1 VACLPATCV
10 AGRHGDTVIAVPN
23 SSRLPWRVVA
33 LSTVLALA
41 AAVGTYRLLADDG
54 GGADPGGDSLSLS
67 QDEPLDPSDATF
79 TTFDDETMPFTSVY
93 GTPTVVNFFASTC
106 IPCITEMPAFEEVH
120 QDLGDTVA
128 FLGLAVTDRPEDAL
142 DLVEQTGI
150 SYATA
155 QDKDGSVMTALGG
168 SFLPTTV
175 LLAADGTIVAT
186 HTGQLTAV
194 ELRSL
199 IAEKLDVSG

>member
-1 VACLPATCV
+1 MCLPATCV
-10 AGRHGDTVIAVPN
+10 AGRHGDTVVAVPN

-33 LSTVLALA
+33 LSTVLALG
-41 AAVGTYRLLADDG
+41 AAVGTYRLLADERK
-54 GGADPGGDSLSLS
+54 AAEPSASLSLS
-67 QDEPLDPSDATF
+67 QEDPLDPSDATF
-79 TTFDDETMPFTSVY
+79 TTFDDETVPFTSIY

-106 IPCITEMPAFEEVH
+106 VPCITEMPAFEQVH
-120 QDLGDTVA
+120 QDLGDAVA

-155 QDKDGSVMTALGG
+155 QDKDGSVMNALGG

-186 HTGQLTAV
+186 HTGQLTAA
-194 ELRSL
+194 ELRTL
-199 IAEKLDVSG
+199 IAEKLDIPE

>member
-1 VACLPATCV
+1 MCLPATCV
-10 AGRHGDTVIAVPN
+10 AGRHGDTVVAVPD

-33 LSTVLALA
+33 LSTVLALG
-41 AAVGTYRLLADDG
+41 AAVGTYRLLADERD
-54 GGADPGGDSLSLS
+54 AAKPSATLSLS
-67 QDEPLDPSDATF
+67 QEDQLDPSDATF
-79 TTFDDETMPFTSVY
+79 TTFDDETVPFTSIY

-106 IPCITEMPAFEEVH
+106 IPCITEMPAFEQVH
-120 QDLGDTVA
+120 QELGDAVA

-155 QDKDGSVMTALGG
+155 QDKDGSVMNALGG

-175 LLAADGTIVAT
+175 LLAADGRIVAT
-186 HTGQLTAV
+186 HTGQLTAT
-194 ELRSL
+194 ELRTL
-199 IAEKLDVSG
+199 IAEKLDIPE

>member
-1 VACLPATCV
+1 MCLPATCV
-10 AGRHGDTVIAVPN
+10 AGRHGDTVVAVPD

-33 LSTVLALA
+33 LSTVLALG
-41 AAVGTYRLLADDG
+41 AAVGTYRLLADERD
-54 GGADPGGDSLSLS
+54 AAKPSATLSLS
-67 QDEPLDPSDATF
+67 QEDQLDPSDATF
-79 TTFDDETMPFTSVY
+79 TTFDDETVPFTSLY

-106 IPCITEMPAFEEVH
+106 IPCITEMPAFEQVH
-120 QDLGDTVA
+120 QELGDAVA

-155 QDKDGSVMTALGG
+155 QDKDGSVMNALGG

-175 LLAADGTIVAT
+175 LLAADGRIVAT
-186 HTGQLTAV
+186 HTGQLTAT
-194 ELRSL
+194 ELRAL
-199 IAEKLDVSG
+199 IAEKLDIPE

>member
-1 VACLPATCV
+1 MCLPATCV
-10 AGRHGDTVIAVPN
+10 AGRHGDTVVAVPD

-33 LSTVLALA
+33 LSTVLALG
-41 AAVGTYRLLADDG
+41 AAVGTYRLLADERD
-54 GGADPGGDSLSLS
+54 AAKPSATLSLS
-67 QDEPLDPSDATF
+67 QEDQLDPSDATF
-79 TTFDDETMPFTSVY
+79 TTFDDETVPFTSIY

-106 IPCITEMPAFEEVH
+106 IPCITEMPAFEQVH
-120 QDLGDTVA
+120 QELGDAVA

-155 QDKDGSVMTALGG
+155 QDKDGSVMNALGG

-175 LLAADGTIVAT
+175 LLAADGRIVAT
-186 HTGQLTAV
+186 HTGQLTAT
-194 ELRSL
+194 ELRAL
-199 IAEKLDVSG
+199 IAEKLDIPE

>member
-1 VACLPATCV
+1 MCLPATCV
-10 AGRHGDTVIAVPN
+10 AGRHGDTVVAVPN

-33 LSTVLALA
+33 LSTVLALG
-41 AAVGTYRLLADDG
+41 AAVGTYRLLADERK
-54 GGADPGGDSLSLS
+54 AAEPSASLSLS
-67 QDEPLDPSDATF
+67 QEDPLDPSDATF
-79 TTFDDETMPFTSVY
+79 TTFDDETVPFTSIY

-106 IPCITEMPAFEEVH
+106 VPCITEMPAFEQVH
-120 QDLGDTVA
+120 QDLGDAVA

-142 DLVEQTGI
+142 DLIEQTGI

-155 QDKDGSVMTALGG
+155 QDKDGSVMNALGG

-186 HTGQLTAV
+186 HTGQLTAA
-194 ELRSL
+194 ELRTL
-199 IAEKLDVSG
+199 IAEKLDIPE

>member
-1 VACLPATCV
+1 
-10 AGRHGDTVIAVPN
+10 
-23 SSRLPWRVVA
+23 
-33 LSTVLALA
+33 
-41 AAVGTYRLLADDG
+41 
-54 GGADPGGDSLSLS
+54 
-67 QDEPLDPSDATF
+67 
-79 TTFDDETMPFTSVY
+79 M
-93 GTPTVVNFFASTC
+93 NFFASTC
-106 IPCITEMPAFEEVH
+106 VPCITEMPAFEQVH
-120 QDLGDTVA
+120 QDLGASVA

-150 SYATA
+150 TYATA

-199 IAEKLDVSG
+199 ISEKLDIAG

>member
-1 VACLPATCV
+1 MCLPATCV
-10 AGRHGDTVIAVPN
+10 AGRHGDTVVAVPD

-33 LSTVLALA
+33 LSTVLALG
-41 AAVGTYRLLADDG
+41 AAVGTYRLLADERDAAEPSG
-54 GGADPGGDSLSLS
+54 TLSLS
-67 QDEPLDPSDATF
+67 QEDQLDPSDATF
-79 TTFDDETMPFTSVY
+79 TTFDDETVPFTSIY

-106 IPCITEMPAFEEVH
+106 IPCITEMPAFEQVH
-120 QDLGDTVA
+120 QDLGDAVA

-155 QDKDGSVMTALGG
+155 QDNDGSVMNALGG

-175 LLAADGTIVAT
+175 LLAADGRIVAT
-186 HTGQLTAV
+186 HTGQLTAT
-194 ELRSL
+194 ELRAL
-199 IAEKLDVSG
+199 IAEKLDIPE